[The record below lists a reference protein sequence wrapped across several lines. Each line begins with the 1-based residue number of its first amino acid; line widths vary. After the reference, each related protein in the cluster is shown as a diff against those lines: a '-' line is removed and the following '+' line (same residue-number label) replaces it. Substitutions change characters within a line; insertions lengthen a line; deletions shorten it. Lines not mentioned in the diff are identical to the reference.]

1 MDAGEGVVESIV
13 IHVINQILV
22 AEKSSNLGKVFVV
35 TLSADLTLN
44 EHGPSFVEPEAFPI
58 LACHFI
64 ASP

>member
-1 MDAGEGVVESIV
+1 MDAGEGVVQTVV
-13 IHVINQILV
+13 IHVVNQILV
-22 AEKSSNLGKVFVV
+22 SKKSGNLGKVFTV
-35 TLSADLTLN
+35 TLTTDLTLN